1 MAQAIRHIVN
11 RFREY
16 NKDPID
22 GFFCEPTED
31 PFKWSFTLLGMHNNP
46 FEGEILYGNILF
58 PQNFPNE
65 PPTIQFTSNIYHP
78 NVYKDGKVCMS
89 ILHDSRTEN
98 FYDRPEEKW
107 LPVHTIQ
114 SIVLSMML
122 IIQEPNNESPANLDA
137 AKLLRENKKEY
148 IRTLRKTLMTK

>member
-1 MAQAIRHIVN
+1 
-11 RFREY
+11 
-16 NKDPID
+16 
-22 GFFCEPTED
+22 
-31 PFKWSFTLLGMHNNP
+31 
-46 FEGEILYGNILF
+46 
-58 PQNFPNE
+58 
-65 PPTIQFTSNIYHP
+65 
-78 NVYKDGKVCMS
+78 MS

-148 IRTLRKTLMTK
+148 IRTLRKTLKN